1 MFEIE
6 FKFRVKDKEKIDN
19 ELKKLNCKFSELH
32 QCDHIYVKNG
42 INDFNIPS
50 GENVLRIREQNGV
63 NYITLKQRLNHLE
76 YETIVEDSNVM
87 NNIFE
92 ALGYHKLVEVDKYR
106 KETSIKGFN
115 ITVDEVDRLGSFVE
129 IEKLTEKEEEIEN
142 IKNEILKFASELG
155 FYENDI
161 EKEKYDTMIL
171 DLKKY
176 SNNLINK

>member
-6 FKFRVKDKEKIDN
+6 FKFRVKDKKKIDN
-19 ELKKLNCKFSELH
+19 TFKKLNCKFSELH

-42 INDFNIPS
+42 INNFNIPL

-76 YETIVEDSNVM
+76 YETIVEDSNVI
-87 NNIFE
+87 NNIFIT
-92 ALGYHKLVEVDKYR
+92 LGYHKLVEVDKYR
-106 KETSIKGFN
+106 KETNIKGFN

-129 IEKLTEKEEEIEN
+129 IEKLTENEEEIEK
-142 IKNEILKFASELG
+142 IKDEILKFASELG

-161 EKEKYDTMIL
+161 EKEKYDAMIL
-171 DLKKY
+171 DL
-176 SNNLINK
+176 NNSDKQ

>member
-6 FKFRVKDKEKIDN
+6 FKFRVKDKKKIDN
-19 ELKKLNCKFSELH
+19 TFKKLNCKFSELH

-42 INDFNIPS
+42 INNFNILL

-76 YETIVEDSNVM
+76 YETIVEDSNVI
-87 NNIFE
+87 NNIFIT
-92 ALGYHKLVEVDKYR
+92 LGYHKLVEVDKYR
-106 KETSIKGFN
+106 KETNIKGFN

-129 IEKLTEKEEEIEN
+129 IEKLTENEEEIEK
-142 IKNEILKFASELG
+142 IKDEILKFASELG

-161 EKEKYDTMIL
+161 EKEKYDAMIL
-171 DLKKY
+171 DL
-176 SNNLINK
+176 NNSDKQ

>member
-6 FKFRVKDKEKIDN
+6 FKFRVKDKKKIDN
-19 ELKKLNCKFSELH
+19 TFKKLNCKFSELH

-76 YETIVEDSNVM
+76 YETIVEDSNVI
-87 NNIFE
+87 NNIFIT
-92 ALGYHKLVEVDKYR
+92 LGYHKLVEVDKYR
-106 KETSIKGFN
+106 KETNIKGFN

-129 IEKLTEKEEEIEN
+129 IEKLTENEEEIEN
-142 IKNEILKFASELG
+142 IKDEILKFASELG

-161 EKEKYDTMIL
+161 EKEKYDAMIL
-171 DLKKY
+171 DL
-176 SNNLINK
+176 NNSDKQ